1 MLKEFRE
8 FISRGNVF
16 DLAVGVIIGA
26 TFGKIVTSFVE
37 DLLMPMLG
45 KLLGDV
51 DFTTAKLVLGTKQQ
65 GDKLVEVAVKY
76 GSFIQHVIDFLL
88 IALVLFL
95 VVKAY
100 NRMRRT
106 APPPPP
112 SPTETLLT
120 EIRDL
125 LKTR

>member
-26 TFGKIVTSFVE
+26 AFGKIVTSFVE
-37 DLLMPMLG
+37 DLLMPILG
-45 KLLGDV
+45 KLLGGV
-51 DFTTAKLVLGTKQQ
+51 DFSSAKLVLGTKLE

-125 LKTR
+125 LKAR

>member
-1 MLKEFRE
+1 MLREFRE

-26 TFGKIVTSFVE
+26 AFGKIVTSFVE

-45 KLLGDV
+45 KLLGNV
-51 DFTTAKLVLGTKQQ
+51 DFTSAKLVLGTKLE

-95 VVKAY
+95 LVKAY

-125 LKTR
+125 LKAR

>member
-26 TFGKIVTSFVE
+26 AFGKIVTSFVE
-37 DLLMPMLG
+37 DLLMPILG
-45 KLLGDV
+45 KLLGSV
-51 DFTTAKLVLGTKQQ
+51 DFTSAKLVLGTRQQ

-95 VVKAY
+95 LVKAY

-125 LKTR
+125 LKAR

>member
-1 MLKEFRE
+1 MLREFRE
-8 FISRGNVF
+8 FISKGNVF

-26 TFGKIVTSFVE
+26 AFGKIVTSFVE
-37 DLLMPMLG
+37 DLFMLMLG
-45 KLLGDV
+45 NLLGGV
-51 DFTTAKLVLGTKQQ
+51 DFNRYKRVMASKRE

-88 IALVLFL
+88 IALVIFL
-95 VVKAY
+95 LVKAY

-112 SPTETLLT
+112 SPTETLLA

-125 LKTR
+125 LKAR

>member
-1 MLKEFRE
+1 MR
-8 FISRGNVF
+8 
-16 DLAVGVIIGA
+16 
-26 TFGKIVTSFVE
+26 
-37 DLLMPMLG
+37 
-45 KLLGDV
+45 
-51 DFTTAKLVLGTKQQ
+51 
-65 GDKLVEVAVKY
+65 Y

-95 VVKAY
+95 LVKAY

-125 LKTR
+125 LKAK

>member
-1 MLKEFRE
+1 MLREFRE

-26 TFGKIVTSFVE
+26 AFGKIVTSFVE
-37 DLLMPMLG
+37 DLLMPILG
-45 KLLGDV
+45 KLLGGL
-51 DFTTAKLVLGTKQQ
+51 DFNSAKLVLGTKME

-95 VVKAY
+95 LVKAY
-100 NRMRRT
+100 NHMRRT

-112 SPTETLLT
+112 TPTETLLA

-125 LKTR
+125 LKAR

>member
-16 DLAVGVIIGA
+16 DLAVGIIIGA
-26 TFGKIVTSFVE
+26 AFGKIVTSFVE
-37 DLLMPMLG
+37 DLLMPLLG
-45 KLLGDV
+45 KLLGNV
-51 DFTTAKLVLGTKQQ
+51 DFSTAKLVLGTKLE

-76 GSFIQHVIDFLL
+76 GSFIQHIIDFLL
-88 IALVLFL
+88 LTLAVFL
-95 VVKAY
+95 LVKAY
-100 NRMRRT
+100 NRMRRA

-112 SPTETLLT
+112 SPTEALLT

-125 LKTR
+125 LRAK